1 VIPGLPLTALAPM
14 QRITDLPFM
23 RVIAEYGPPDYFFTE
38 YFRIHPAWN
47 LEKSILQSITE
58 NRTGRPVF
66 AQIMGEDVSLM
77 RRAVA
82 ELGKYPI
89 AGVDLNMGCPV
100 PAIYKRNVGGGLLR
114 DPEKVDEVLGALRAA
129 TRGLFTV
136 KMRVG
141 FESPAHFDRILALI
155 NQHSVD
161 LLSLHGRTV
170 MERYNGDVHYDLIA
184 HAVRVVKCPVL
195 ANGNITSAEKAARV
209 LAETGAA
216 GVMLGRHAIRN
227 PFIFR
232 QCRERFQGLPLTPVS
247 LLDIRGYVEKL
258 YRAMYIDGM
267 PVSAQVNATKRFL
280 NFVGTS
286 VDPRGMFIHDMRRA
300 NTDQELFAV
309 CDRYLTRRGAEPF
322 ELEPFSG
329 VLARPNCES

>member
-1 VIPGLPLTALAPM
+1 M
-14 QRITDLPFM
+14 
-23 RVIAEYGPPDYFFTE
+23 
-38 YFRIHPAWN
+38 
-47 LEKSILQSITE
+47 
-58 NRTGRPVF
+58 
-66 AQIMGEDVSLM
+66 
-77 RRAVA
+77 
-82 ELGKYPI
+82 
-89 AGVDLNMGCPV
+89 
-100 PAIYKRNVGGGLLR
+100 
-114 DPEKVDEVLGALRAA
+114 
-129 TRGLFTV
+129 
-136 KMRVG
+136 KMRIG
-141 FESPAHFDRILALI
+141 FESHAHFDRILALI

-209 LAETGAA
+209 LGETGAA

-232 QCRERFQGLPLTPVS
+232 QCRELFQGLPLTRVS

-267 PVSAQVNATKRFL
+267 PASAQVNATKRFL

-286 VDPRGMFIHDMRRA
+286 VDPSGMFIHDMRRT